1 MRFEQGRTRDEFLAE
16 LRATAGQAW
25 GPERLEPLR
34 EALENAAGALWRLA
48 ESPLEPL
55 EAEPDFISG
64 GAARGEAE

>member
-16 LRATAGQAW
+16 LRAAAEQAW
-25 GPERLEPLR
+25 GPARLEPLGQ
-34 EALENAAGALWRLA
+34 ALENAAGALWRLA

-64 GAARGEAE
+64 SAARGEAE